1 MARMGEPWL
10 RTSEQGTETKKEPFT
25 MTIPDAT
32 FVRLRALHQ
41 EYAEKVNQL
50 VEEDRE
56 DLIPEAVATYAE
68 SALGAIAD
76 AKAA

>member
-1 MARMGEPWL
+1 
-10 RTSEQGTETKKEPFT
+10 

-41 EYAEKVNQL
+41 EYVEKVDQL
-50 VEEDRE
+50 VVEDRE
-56 DLIPEAVATYAE
+56 DLIPEAVATYADE
-68 SALGAIAD
+68 ALGAITD

>member
-1 MARMGEPWL
+1 
-10 RTSEQGTETKKEPFT
+10 

-56 DLIPEAVATYAE
+56 DLIPEAVATYADE
-68 SALGAIAD
+68 ALGAVAD
-76 AKAA
+76 ARAA